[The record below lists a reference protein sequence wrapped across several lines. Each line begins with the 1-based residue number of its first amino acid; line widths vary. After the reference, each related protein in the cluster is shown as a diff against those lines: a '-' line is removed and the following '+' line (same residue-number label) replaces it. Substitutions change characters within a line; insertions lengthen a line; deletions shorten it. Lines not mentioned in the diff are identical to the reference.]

1 MFEDEPTL
9 FIENYFENSEINTR
23 RSTAVELLKSITR
36 SYNFSDLLKKQLL
49 DFVQI
54 TQSQGKNIPAECL
67 LLNLVV
73 DSGTVAF
80 RSVDGVTQISITE
93 DIIKYVYLEIVKPF
107 FASVYEWVNAN
118 PDKKV

>member
-23 RSTAVELLKSITR
+23 RSTAIELLKTITR
-36 SYNFSDLLKKQLL
+36 CYNFTDLLKKQLVEY
-49 DFVQI
+49 VQI
-54 TQSQGKNIPAECL
+54 TQAQGKNVQGECMI
-67 LLNLVV
+67 LNLVI

-80 RSVDGVTQISITE
+80 RSVDGVTQISISE
-93 DIIKYVYLEIVKPF
+93 EIIQYVYLEIVKPF
-107 FASVYEWVNAN
+107 FRSVYEWVTAH